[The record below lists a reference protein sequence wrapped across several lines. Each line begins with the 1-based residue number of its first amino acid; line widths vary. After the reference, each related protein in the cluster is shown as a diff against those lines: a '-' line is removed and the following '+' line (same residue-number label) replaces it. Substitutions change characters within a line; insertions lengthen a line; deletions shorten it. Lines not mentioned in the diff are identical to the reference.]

1 MAMEKL
7 TTKERSAGGSLH
19 CRLMDSRLWILWD
32 KDARVSNMTYYNTL
46 AQDKGDEDY
55 LSTRGAK
62 GNRWRHFGNQIVCK
76 CNFDWGVCLATARG
90 DVCGADTCWIKEFTP
105 LVCEV
110 R

>member
-32 KDARVSNMTYYNTL
+32 KDARVSNMTDYNTL
-46 AQDKGDEDY
+46 AQNKGDTDY

-62 GNRWRHFGNQIVCK
+62 GNRWKHWESGKTIRHVTQEKGTRYLK
-76 CNFDWGVCLATARG
+76 REGS
-90 DVCGADTCWIKEFTP
+90 
-105 LVCEV
+105 
-110 R
+110 